1 MVAQLRVRPCL
12 VGRQGAGCGAAYFG
26 FAFDPRMLQ
35 RTAHDSSAS
44 AGVILNGDHHATAEG
59 LLQNADMAMY
69 QAKAQ
74 GKDTY
79 RFFDTQM

>member
-1 MVAQLRVRPCL
+1 
-12 VGRQGAGCGAAYFG
+12 
-26 FAFDPRMLQ
+26 MLQ